1 MWPMLRFSTWDVP
14 RADQQAFWRATLTD
28 IYFAVDGAPPAPV
41 AAGFDSRLTRLE
53 FGGLTVDRVRAAPY
67 RVERTD
73 RLTRTCPSDT
83 VQICLLRRGRA
94 TFVQGGREAVL
105 GRPGDFTL
113 VDTGRAY
120 AAEFLVH
127 TEQIVVQVPRTV
139 VEGVVGQVGSL
150 TARTLSGRSG
160 PAAVASS
167 ALLALTR
174 QPTDRDD
181 PSARIAARAAVELA
195 AGALLDR
202 VDEPSPPP
210 NSRTALLGEA
220 RRFMADHLHEPDLSP
235 ARVAASI
242 PISERYLF
250 ALFADAGSTPAA
262 WLREARLERARQLLD
277 DDPGRPVQEVGVAV
291 GIPRASHFSRLFRAR
306 FAVTPRGYR
315 AAARRHHDE

>member
-1 MWPMLRFSTWDVP
+1 MLRISTRDVP
-14 RADQQAFWRATLTD
+14 RADQQEFWRTTLTD
-28 IYFAVDGAPPAPV
+28 IYFAVDTAPPAPV

-83 VQICLLRRGRA
+83 VQICLLRRGRS
-94 TFVQGGREAVL
+94 TFVQEGRVAVL
-105 GRPGDFTL
+105 TRPGDFTL
-113 VDTGRAY
+113 VDTGTAY
-120 AAEFLVH
+120 SAEFHVH
-127 TEQIVVQVPRTV
+127 TEQVVVQVPRPIV
-139 VEGVVGQVGSL
+139 AGVVGQVGPV
-150 TARTLSGRSG
+150 TAWTMSGRSG

-167 ALLALTR
+167 ALLALIR

-181 PSARIAARAAVELA
+181 PSARIAARAAAELT

-202 VDEPSPPP
+202 VDGPSRQP
-210 NSRTALLGEA
+210 NPRAALLGRA
-220 RRFMADHLHEPDLSP
+220 RRFMSDHLHEADLSP
-235 ARVAASI
+235 ACVAASI

-250 ALFADAGSTPAA
+250 ALFADVGSTPAT

-277 DDPGRPVQEVGVAV
+277 DDPARPVQEVGVAV

-306 FAVTPRGYR
+306 YAVAPRAYR
-315 AAARRHHDE
+315 AVAARRHHDE